1 MGSTTIVRSHQPI
14 VGSEEGA
21 RPGIEEVKEQLARL
35 LSSPLFHHSK
45 HYPSFLRY
53 VVNETL
59 DGQGGHLKERA
70 LGVEVFGRS
79 ADYDTNA
86 DPVVRTSAC
95 EVRKRIA
102 QYYHE
107 PGHEREIRIDLP
119 SGSYIPEF
127 RYPAATTPRPLAL
140 VVEAQP
146 APAAMPDLPGELL
159 QRKRMILAI
168 AASLA
173 AVLVLGAAMW
183 VGRGPTAIERFWGPV
198 WGPAESVMMAVG
210 TPPEKIPPSTPAAT
224 SDDGP
229 TFRDVMRADNLAF
242 ADALTMA
249 RITGVAREYAKKR
262 LDVRRA
268 TAYTLTDLRKGSL
281 ILVGAFNNPWTM
293 RLTKDLRFSYERRE
307 DHTGLI
313 RDRQNP
319 GNTSWLHDPNVL
331 YSKLN
336 QDYAIVSRFVDPLTE
351 RTVVAVGGMGRDGT
365 LAAGE
370 FVTEPRYLEMLANRA
385 PKNWEKKNLQVVLA
399 TDIVRGN
406 TGPPRILAAHF
417 W

>member
-1 MGSTTIVRSHQPI
+1 MGR
-14 VGSEEGA
+14 EEGK
-21 RPGIEEVKEQLARL
+21 RPGVEEVREQLARL
-35 LSSPLFHHSK
+35 LASPLFHHSK

-59 DGQGGHLKERA
+59 EGGGGHLKERA
-70 LGVEVFGRS
+70 LGVEVFGRG

-107 PGHEREIRIDLP
+107 PGHEHEIRIDLP

-127 RYPAATTPRPLAL
+127 SYPSSVPRPLQVVAEPPPRVAVTAFIREWGQSQRMTLGIAAAL
-140 VVEAQP
+140 VALTGIGAGVWSQRAPNSVEQ
-146 APAAMPDLPGELL
+146 
-159 QRKRMILAI
+159 
-168 AASLA
+168 
-173 AVLVLGAAMW
+173 
-183 VGRGPTAIERFWGPV
+183 FWTPV
-198 WGPAESVMMAVG
+198 WGTVESVMLAVG
-210 TPPEKIPPSTPAAT
+210 NPADHIHLPEPGTTPAE
-224 SDDGP
+224 GP
-229 TFRDVMRADNLAF
+229 TYRDVMRADNMAF
-242 ADALTMA
+242 ADALTVA
-249 RITGVAREYAKKR
+249 RITGVSREYGKKR

-268 TAYTLTDLRKGSL
+268 TTFTLTDLRKGPL

-293 RLTKDLRFSYERRE
+293 RLTSDLRFYFERQE
-307 DHTGLI
+307 NHTALI

-319 GNTSWLHDPNVL
+319 DRSWFHDPNIL

-336 QDYAIVSRFVDPLTE
+336 QDYAIVSRFVNPLTE
-351 RTVVAVGGMGRDGT
+351 KMMVAIGGTGRDGT

-370 FVTEPRYLEMLANRA
+370 FLTDPSYLDMLARRA
-385 PKNWEKKNLQVVLA
+385 PRNWEKKNLQVVLA
-399 TDIVRGN
+399 TDVVGGN
-406 TGPPRILAAHF
+406 TGPPRILATHF